1 MNFAAEKWLRLGP
14 LLTTS
19 CLVQVTQ
26 VSLSN
31 LNRKWLSLG
40 LNNKL
45 FSLSSSLLPT
55 PNYYT
60 NFAAAAAEKDFSI
73 KTAKKK
79 NPVCK

>member
-14 LLTTS
+14 QLTTS

-45 FSLSSSLLPT
+45 FSLSSFLPT
-55 PNYYT
+55 PNYYI